1 MLPEPHTRALV
12 YRRLRTEPLI
22 LVVPSDQRF
31 AARQAI
37 KLRQIKGEP
46 FIKPSKTAPTLRQA
60 IENSHERSGLD
71 MKANHEVHNLAHAF
85 DDRID
90 GRRNPAAGLCKETFL
105 PSSAASLPIQGDA
118 PMVDLVVG
126 YCKTSAS
133 HSLNRFLAGV
143 DDLIARA

>member
-12 YRRLRTEPLI
+12 SSRLRTEPLI
-22 LVVPSDQRF
+22 LVVPSDQRCV
-31 AARQAI
+31 ARQAI

-60 IENSHERSGLD
+60 IENSLERSGLD

-90 GRRNPAAGLCKETFL
+90 GRSDPAAGVCKEL
-105 PSSAASLPIQGDA
+105 PS
-118 PMVDLVVG
+118 VVG
-126 YCKTSAS
+126 CEPTYPRRCANGRLGCRLLRVA
-133 HSLNRFLAGV
+133 HSEPRPGGSG
-143 DDLIARA
+143 